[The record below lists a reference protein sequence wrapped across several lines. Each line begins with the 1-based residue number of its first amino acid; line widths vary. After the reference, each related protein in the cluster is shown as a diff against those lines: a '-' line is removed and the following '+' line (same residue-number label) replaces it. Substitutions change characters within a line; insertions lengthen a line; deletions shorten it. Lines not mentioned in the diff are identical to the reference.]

1 MKVNGNDYPI
11 YYGKKAMFETTN
23 QSIYTE
29 RYVSP
34 HINGSQ
40 IDL

>member
-1 MKVNGNDYPI
+1 MGMIIPYI
-11 YYGKKAMFETTN
+11 MEKKAMFETTN